1 MSTLEDVFINVSKLT
16 RNKNGLSNEEDKK
29 LEEKREQNY
38 LILYNDDNYNAK
50 YSYCSKILLDT
61 KVSIKKRFI
70 QIYRDKKTFF
80 LEILCPI
87 LLALIGCFVCYLRIL
102 EKNKKLPFNLGQI
115 TNDHQVI
122 YYYPGF
128 YNNNEIKK
136 IFGYL

>member
-16 RNKNGLSNEEDKK
+16 KQKNKLIDEEEKK
-29 LEEKREQNY
+29 IQEKREKNN
-38 LILYNDDNYNAK
+38 LILYNDDNYNAQ

-87 LLALIGCFVCYLRIL
+87 CLAFIGCFVCFLRIL
-102 EKNKKLPFNLGQI
+102 EKNRKKFK
-115 TNDHQVI
+115 
-122 YYYPGF
+122 Y
-128 YNNNEIKK
+128 
-136 IFGYL
+136 